1 MILPGER
8 KSVDRRPEF
17 RPTPYFSLPDSEQNM
32 ALMGSG
38 VYGGFAQPYWVLTI
52 VEKNRSQK

>member
-1 MILPGER
+1 
-8 KSVDRRPEF
+8 VDRRPEF